1 MQVMAY
7 RLKNL
12 GLKSISGLKKKT
24 LITLT
29 RHAKEREYLAT
40 ASTKTKLAAL
50 CSLRKAL
57 FIGVSNTSCA
67 KIASTSTII

>member
-1 MQVMAY
+1 
-7 RLKNL
+7 
-12 GLKSISGLKKKT
+12 
-24 LITLT
+24 
-29 RHAKEREYLAT
+29 LAT